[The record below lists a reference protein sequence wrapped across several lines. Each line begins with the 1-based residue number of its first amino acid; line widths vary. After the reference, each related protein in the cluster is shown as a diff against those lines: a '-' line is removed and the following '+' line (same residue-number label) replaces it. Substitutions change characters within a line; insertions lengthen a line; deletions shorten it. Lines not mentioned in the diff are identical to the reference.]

1 MTTATIPEATLYFC
15 TPRHGLLQGLLRALD
30 IVISHAVQTQSGTKM
45 RDVTVRELLESMFPE
60 VLSDERLER
69 VCSKPVVGDDI
80 AERGHHHDERLLR
93 EEDQRDC
100 LLSARVSVLPCL
112 LHFIRTQLDAPDFST
127 LPLAL
132 KDRWTPTIELA
143 MLDVPASF
151 GEDLAAAAHELEA
164 SLGDYQEQLVSD
176 PNAGLQAFLAVV
188 FGTERALFEE
198 LPLMKHLPP
207 GLAARNYVELRKKLR
222 RWAAQTTSHAAPT
235 EGWFWP
241 FLNKTTAPS
250 INASATSGEAWG
262 RAMWFETPADL
273 IDIRAASEARQAAAE
288 RTQAAELKARVH
300 MMSWRIVMRMRSFVR
315 SRRDKMSRR
324 RDKMSRRL
332 QHHARRLTR
341 ARRERVGSAER
352 AARQDAAHQALVA
365 LGNAKGKATLSAAL
379 AEARS
384 LQEHLQAL
392 SDGIPAYQRKL
403 EEWEEQE
410 RAAKHV
416 KRRRWL
422 FIAGSVAALAL
433 AVVMPWHG
441 GSALV
446 VASSPGVGARA
457 GESLSPSSRRLEQL
471 TLVSK
476 PTTTPA
482 SPLASSLPPSSNEQ
496 PDVSPTPELESGF
509 EPDTALALGPS
520 LPEEQVPPKRSET
533 PSVDAQPAPPQGVIG
548 VSSIAEAYEVAREK
562 LHYARKLRD
571 AGEITQ
577 EAYLYKE
584 RQIMSEF

>member
-1 MTTATIPEATLYFC
+1 
-15 TPRHGLLQGLLRALD
+15 
-30 IVISHAVQTQSGTKM
+30 M
-45 RDVTVRELLESMFPE
+45 RDVTVRELLESMFPD

-93 EEDQRDC
+93 EEDQREC
-100 LLSARVSVLPCL
+100 LLSARVSELPCL

-132 KDRWTPTIELA
+132 KDRWSDAINLA
-143 MLDVPASF
+143 MYNVPASF
-151 GEDLAAAAHELEA
+151 GEDLAAAAHELEV

-176 PNAGLQAFLAVV
+176 PNAGLQAFLTVV

-207 GLAARNYVELRKKLR
+207 GLAARNYVELRKRLR

-241 FLNKTTAPS
+241 FLNKTAAPS
-250 INASATSGEAWG
+250 IDASATSGQVWG
-262 RAMWFETPADL
+262 RAMWFETSADL
-273 IDIRAASEARQAAAE
+273 IDIQAASEARQAAAE

-300 MMSWRIVMRMRSFVR
+300 MMSWRIFIRMRSFVR

-324 RDKMSRRL
+324 L
-332 QHHARRLTR
+332 QHHARRLMR
-341 ARRERVGSAER
+341 ARREREGARER
-352 AARQDAAHQALVA
+352 AARQDAAQQALLA
-365 LGNAKGKATLSAAL
+365 LGEAKGKATLRAAL

-384 LQEHLQAL
+384 LQEHLPAL
-392 SDGIPAYQRKL
+392 SDGIPAYELKL

-416 KRRRWL
+416 TRRRWL
-422 FIAGSVAALAL
+422 AIAGSVAVLALAL
-433 AVVMPWHG
+433 VMPWHG
-441 GSALV
+441 GSALA
-446 VASSPGVGARA
+446 VASNPGIGARA
-457 GESLSPSSRRLEQL
+457 GESLPPSSWRLEQL
-471 TLVSK
+471 TPASK
-476 PTTTPA
+476 PATTPA
-482 SPLASSLPPSSNEQ
+482 SPLASSLAPSSNEQ
-496 PDVSPTPELESGF
+496 PDVPPPTPQLEFGL
-509 EPDTALALGPS
+509 DTAPALEPS
-520 LPEEQVPPKRSET
+520 LPEEQVPLKRGEA
-533 PSVDAQPAPPQGVIG
+533 PSVDAQPAPPQGGIG
-548 VSSIAEAYEVAREK
+548 ARHGASSIAEQIAEAYEVAREK

-577 EAYLYKE
+577 ETYLDKE